1 MMRNEPRTIQEAF
14 NRNLEAFPDR
24 EALYAVNYRSGLWER
39 LTWREIKEIV
49 KCLAKG
55 LADLGVRKGQKL
67 AFMNASYLES
77 VCFYLAARKVG
88 AIFIPVNV
96 RLVAREVEY
105 IVINS
110 DTEYLVY
117 GQEYETLVEQIKGKV
132 PQLKK
137 IICIEKEGF
146 PVPEWA
152 VPYGQ
157 LLESCGSAPEVE
169 IKPEDDADIIY
180 TSGTT
185 GRPKGV
191 VLTEG
196 SKLACG
202 RLHGNAWGFH
212 RLHYGYVKHQ
222 TPFPFFTSTGVS
234 SHIMTWLWYGYYLI
248 WEPVFD
254 AVQSMKLIQREK
266 TTSICLAPTMIIFIM
281 QHPQFKEFD
290 MSSLRIM
297 SYGGSAMPEE
307 VIRQAL
313 EAWPGL
319 KLVNIYGLTEGGVG
333 GTRLGPEDH
342 LAKIGSIGLPWAPD
356 MEGRIV
362 DDQDRDVGVR
372 EVGELILRGPNV
384 MKEYYKNPEATEETL
399 KNGWLHTG
407 DLTYYDE
414 DGYFYYVDRKKDM
427 LVRGGYNV
435 YSVEVESALYEHPA
449 VGQCAVV
456 GKPHPKLG
464 EDVAAFIVL
473 REGLSATAEE
483 LMEFC
488 RDKLA
493 DFKRPRDI
501 RFLDALPV
509 TAMGKVDKKEIRARY
524 FGK

>member
-39 LTWREIKEIV
+39 LTWREIKEIME
-49 KCLAKG
+49 CLAKG

-67 AFMNASYLES
+67 AFMNSSYLES

-117 GQEYETLVEQIKGKV
+117 GQEYETLVEQIKGKA

-152 VPYGQ
+152 VPYGP
-157 LLESCGSAPEVE
+157 LLESRGSAPEVE

-266 TTSICLAPTMIIFIM
+266 TT
-281 QHPQFKEFD
+281 
-290 MSSLRIM
+290 
-297 SYGGSAMPEE
+297 
-307 VIRQAL
+307 
-313 EAWPGL
+313 
-319 KLVNIYGLTEGGVG
+319 
-333 GTRLGPEDH
+333 
-342 LAKIGSIGLPWAPD
+342 
-356 MEGRIV
+356 
-362 DDQDRDVGVR
+362 
-372 EVGELILRGPNV
+372 
-384 MKEYYKNPEATEETL
+384 
-399 KNGWLHTG
+399 
-407 DLTYYDE
+407 
-414 DGYFYYVDRKKDM
+414 
-427 LVRGGYNV
+427 
-435 YSVEVESALYEHPA
+435 
-449 VGQCAVV
+449 
-456 GKPHPKLG
+456 
-464 EDVAAFIVL
+464 
-473 REGLSATAEE
+473 
-483 LMEFC
+483 
-488 RDKLA
+488 
-493 DFKRPRDI
+493 
-501 RFLDALPV
+501 
-509 TAMGKVDKKEIRARY
+509 
-524 FGK
+524 

>member
-1 MMRNEPRTIQEAF
+1 MWNGPTTIQQAF
-14 NRNLEAFPDR
+14 QRNLEAFPDR
-24 EALYAVNYRSGLWER
+24 EALYAVNYRSGQWQR

-49 KCLAKG
+49 DRLARG
-55 LADLGVRKGQKL
+55 LYDLGVQKGQKL
-67 AFMNASYLES
+67 AFLNASYLEN

-105 IVINS
+105 IVVNS
-110 DTEYLVY
+110 DTEVLVY
-117 GQEYETLVEQIKGKV
+117 GQEYETLVDQIRGKV

-137 IICIEKEGF
+137 IIGIEKEGK
-146 PVPEWA
+146 PLPGWA
-152 VPYGQ
+152 VSYGK
-157 LLESCGSAPEVE
+157 LLESSGSFPEVE
-169 IKPEDDADIIY
+169 IHPEDEADIIY

-191 VLTEG
+191 VLTEAN
-196 SKLACG
+196 KLACG

-212 RLHYGYVKHQ
+212 RLHYGTMKHQ

-254 AVQSMKLIQREK
+254 AVQSMGLIEQER

-281 QHPQFKEFD
+281 QHPRFKDFD
-290 MSSLRIM
+290 MSSLKIM

-362 DDQDRDVGVR
+362 DDQD
-372 EVGELILRGPNV
+372 
-384 MKEYYKNPEATEETL
+384 
-399 KNGWLHTG
+399 
-407 DLTYYDE
+407 
-414 DGYFYYVDRKKDM
+414 KD
-427 LVRGGYNV
+427 
-435 YSVEVESALYEHPA
+435 VEV
-449 VGQCAVV
+449 
-456 GKPHPKLG
+456 KRLG
-464 EDVAAFIVL
+464 N
-473 REGLSATAEE
+473 
-483 LMEFC
+483 
-488 RDKLA
+488 
-493 DFKRPRDI
+493 
-501 RFLDALPV
+501 
-509 TAMGKVDKKEIRARY
+509 
-524 FGK
+524 

>member
-1 MMRNEPRTIQEAF
+1 MWGPQTIHEAF

-24 EALYAVNYRSGLWER
+24 EALYAINYRSGNWEKLSWRDIQGIMER
-39 LTWREIKEIV
+39 LAGA
-49 KCLAKG
+49 LA
-55 LADLGVRKGQKL
+55 ALGVKKGQKL
-67 AFMNASYLES
+67 ALMSASYIEN
-77 VCFYLAARKVG
+77 VCLYLAARKVG
-88 AIFIPVNV
+88 AVFVPVNV

-105 IVINS
+105 IIINS
-110 DTEYLVY
+110 DTEYLIY
-117 GQEYETLVEQIKGKV
+117 GHEYESLVMELRGKI
-132 PQLKK
+132 PQLKD
-137 IICIEKEGF
+137 IICIEKDDQ

-152 VPYGQ
+152 VSYSE
-157 LLESCGSAPEVE
+157 LLERGGPLPDVS
-169 IKPEDDADIIY
+169 IYPEDDADIIY

-191 VLTEG
+191 VLTEAN
-196 SKLACG
+196 KIATG
-202 RLHGNAWGFH
+202 RLHGAAWGFH
-212 RLHYGYVKHQ
+212 RKHYGYIRHQ

-234 SHIMTWLWYGYYLI
+234 SHIMSWLWYGFYFI

-254 AVQSMKLIQREK
+254 TVQCLRLIEQEK
-266 TTSICLAPTMIIFIM
+266 TSSICLAPTMITFLLE
-281 QHPQFKEFD
+281 HPRFREFD
-290 MSSLRIM
+290 TSSLRIM

-307 VIRQAL
+307 LIRQAL
-313 EAWPGL
+313 SAWPNL

-342 LAKIGSIGLPWAPD
+342 LEKIGSIGLPWAPD

-362 DDQDRDVGVR
+362 DDEDRDVGVR

-384 MKEYYKNPEATEETL
+384 MKGYYKDPEATKEVL

-414 DGYFYYVDRKKDM
+414 DGYIYYVDRKKDM

-435 YSVEVESALYEHPA
+435 YSVEVENVLYEHPA
-449 VGQCAVV
+449 VKQCSVV

-464 EDVAAFIVL
+464 EDVAALIVL

-483 LMEFC
+483 LMDFC
-488 RDKLA
+488 KDKLA

-501 RFLDALPV
+501 RFVEATPI
-509 TAMGKVDKKEIRARY
+509 TAMGKPDKKEIRARY
-524 FGK
+524 FGNP